1 MTASEKLQQL
11 VENDKLTDEQQ
22 ENLNDWGILTVA
34 ELEDYLID
42 KIKELQF
49 DTYSVNYDFT
59 ITALYELLNYSNDDY
74 IAYDENGVQELDF
87 DTLNDALDVDQKRRN

>member
-11 VENDKLTDEQQ
+11 IENDKLTDGQQ
-22 ENLNDWGILTVA
+22 DNLNDWGILTVA

-74 IAYDENGVQELDF
+74 IAYDENGVQKLDF
-87 DTLNDALDVDQKRRN
+87 DTLDDLIDAD